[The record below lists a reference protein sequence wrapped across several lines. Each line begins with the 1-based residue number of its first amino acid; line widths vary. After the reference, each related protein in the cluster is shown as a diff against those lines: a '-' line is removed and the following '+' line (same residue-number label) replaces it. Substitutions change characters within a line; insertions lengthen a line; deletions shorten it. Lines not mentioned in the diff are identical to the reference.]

1 MAAIVSSKFR
11 VLNANNFKRD
21 VAEQSVYVS
30 VGKSDAWSNSLSNTT
45 DSIPFTPN
53 DHFDDIGEA
62 RQQMLGMK
70 KISSGDISHIVPRHT
85 WTSGNSY
92 YAWDS
97 ADANIFDKA
106 FYVITSEFKVYK
118 CIVAGSGASTIQ
130 PTQTLTNPTAESD
143 GYTWKY
149 MYTVSVADSEKFL
162 TTSYMPVKTVSMG
175 ASGIAAAA
183 SSSSTTLI
191 LKDVDPDILA
201 GMQVTGTGV
210 SGTVTVSSIKG
221 SQLTLSSAQTISAD
235 TVLTFTWPSNSAAEA
250 TLSEADYAQYL
261 NQKASRDSATAGG
274 IERLVVTAGGSGYA
288 DSDNF
293 TVTIT
298 GDGSGAA
305 VVDAGVTVAGGAIT
319 AIAVHA
325 KGTNYSVADV
335 IISDNGS
342 GADATARAVIAP
354 TEGHGVDPVAELGA
368 FFVGLN
374 TQLDGSVNGDI
385 TVGNDFRQV
394 MLIKSPQ
401 VYNSTPYAGALAT
414 ADSLKALGRLDL
426 TGSVANYN
434 VDEVVTGTTS
444 GAKAF
449 IAEKDT
455 SGGYLY
461 YYQNSKTGYAAFAA
475 GETITGGTSGTTGT
489 TESTQVSAAGN
500 YPEVDK
506 HSGEVLFLEN
516 RTKIDRSATQIE
528 DIKLIL
534 EF

>member
-1 MAAIVSSKFR
+1 
-11 VLNANNFKRD
+11 
-21 VAEQSVYVS
+21 
-30 VGKSDAWSNSLSNTT
+30 
-45 DSIPFTPN
+45 
-53 DHFDDIGEA
+53 
-62 RQQMLGMK
+62 
-70 KISSGDISHIVPRHT
+70 
-85 WTSGNSY
+85 
-92 YAWDS
+92 
-97 ADANIFDKA
+97 
-106 FYVITSEFKVYK
+106 
-118 CIVAGSGASTIQ
+118 
-130 PTQTLTNPTAESD
+130 
-143 GYTWKY
+143 
-149 MYTVSVADSEKFL
+149 
-162 TTSYMPVKTVSMG
+162 MG

-221 SQLTLSSAQTISAD
+221 SQLTLSTAQTISAD
-235 TVLTFTWPSNSAAEA
+235 TVLTFAWPSDSAAEA

-261 NQKASRDSATAGG
+261 NQKASKESSTAGG
-274 IERLVVTAGGSGYA
+274 IERLVITAGGSGYA

-293 TVTIT
+293 VVTIT
-298 GDGSGAA
+298 GDGTGAD
-305 VVDAGVTVAGGAIT
+305 VVDAGVTIAGGAIT
-319 AIAVHA
+319 AIAINS
-325 KGTNYSVADV
+325 KGTQYSVADV
-335 IISDNGS
+335 VISDNGS

-354 TEGHGVDPVAELGA
+354 TQGHGVDPVAELGA

-394 MLIKSPQ
+394 MLLKSPQ

-426 TGSVANYN
+426 SGSVANYN

-489 TESTQVSAAGN
+489 TESTQVSASAN